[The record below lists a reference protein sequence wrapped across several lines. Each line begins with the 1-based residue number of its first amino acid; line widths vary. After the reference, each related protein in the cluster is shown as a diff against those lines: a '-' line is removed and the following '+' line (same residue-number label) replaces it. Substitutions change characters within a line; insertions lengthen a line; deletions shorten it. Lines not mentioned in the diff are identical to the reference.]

1 MRGAFTVSGNLR
13 RCERTP
19 LLWRGEKGIDYLLK
33 AHTFFGNK
41 NLTAVSVVGM
51 HSFNEDIA
59 QCEPL
64 ANLSSLVEPLLIHG
78 LDVEPLC

>member
-1 MRGAFTVSGNLR
+1 MER
-13 RCERTP
+13 R
-19 LLWRGEKGIDYLLK
+19 KGHRLLLK
-33 AHTFFGNK
+33 AHIFFVNK

-59 QCEPL
+59 QCELL

-78 LDVEPLC
+78 LHVEPLC